1 MIETLSM
8 SFSSSFSLKFSRLIL
23 NISLEKYDEFN
34 NLLNPR
40 LINPQQNIKIFFKG
54 FNSSGENISKQLH
67 KNDINVKRHK

>member
-1 MIETLSM
+1 M
-8 SFSSSFSLKFSRLIL
+8 SFSSSFSLKSSRLIL

-54 FNSSGENISKQLH
+54 FNSSGENFSKQLH